1 MRKTYLLDTNILM
14 NHPDAVYGFED
25 NTVVVTGTTL
35 EELNHLKE
43 GAGERAAQARA
54 AIRQLKKIRLEAA
67 KDKLM
72 LSEGVPINQGR
83 GQFRIENDCIDA
95 NVLPQGWNID
105 LADNKIISAA
115 KKLGAILVTE
125 DEGMS
130 IKAQDINIAVQS
142 YRNAEISLDD
152 NYTGRTEIYLSRKEI
167 SDFLKTGSLA
177 YTDRVPLEENEYVI
191 IRNTDN
197 PQSSV
202 LGRYCNGTLHQL
214 RQLSQSCKVRP
225 RNAGQRFA
233 IDALVSPDI
242 PLVILIGE
250 AGTAKTFL
258 SVTAGMDMLHEQYDA
273 ILATRNNAEFDKEIG
288 ALPGSEMDKVS
299 PLLRGI
305 TDNLRTYLR
314 IQGTDKESL
323 EQSVEDYLMTD
334 IHIESMGFMRGRS
347 VTDTFMIL
355 DECQNATPLQV
366 MGIVTRAGERSKIV
380 ICGDPNQIDR
390 TILTKATNGLTFA
403 AHAMKGSPYCAQ
415 VWFTDSECERS
426 VLAKDAAARMGR
438 LLK

>member
-35 EELNHLKE
+35 EELNHLKD
-43 GAGERAAQARA
+43 GPGERAARARA
-54 AIRQLKKIRLEAA
+54 AIRVLKDLRLQAGSRGFRLA
-67 KDKLM
+67 DGL
-72 LSEGVPINQGR
+72 PINNDTGK
-83 GQFRIENDCIDA
+83 FRIENNSIDA
-95 NVLPQGWNID
+95 SVLPQGWDIA
-105 LADNKIISAA
+105 LADNRIISAA
-115 KKLGAILVTE
+115 KKLDAILVTE
-125 DEGMS
+125 DECMS
-130 IKAQDINIAVQS
+130 FKAQDLDVRVQS
-142 YRNAEISLDD
+142 YKNAEIAIDDRYTGRGELYLPQSAIDELMRNAELTTDK
-152 NYTGRTEIYLSRKEI
+152 KEK
-167 SDFLKTGSLA
+167 LT
-177 YTDRVPLEENEYVI
+177 ENEYLTIYNADDPDKTVLARY
-191 IRNTDN
+191 RNGK
-197 PQSSV
+197 
-202 LGRYCNGTLHQL
+202 LKK
-214 RQLSQSCKVRP
+214 LSELSHSCKVKP

-258 SVTAGMDMLHEQYDA
+258 SITAGMDMLHEQYDA

-288 ALPGSEMDKVS
+288 ALPGSEMEKVS

-390 TILTKATNGLTFA
+390 TVLTKATNGLTFA

-415 VWFTDSECERS
+415 VWFKDSECERS